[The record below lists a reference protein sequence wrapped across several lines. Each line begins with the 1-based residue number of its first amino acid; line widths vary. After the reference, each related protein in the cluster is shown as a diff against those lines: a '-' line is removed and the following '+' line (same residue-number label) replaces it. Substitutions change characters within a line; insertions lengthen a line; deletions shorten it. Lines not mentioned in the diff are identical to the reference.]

1 MGHWFRAWGIETEV
15 DWQEDWGS
23 EFGGDNSEYLAE
35 LDERYY
41 RPFGA
46 RLRRAPKGRKGYQGR
61 VERSHRTDDE
71 EFFIPCL
78 GRVRTVEGF
87 LSRAQRWQYYYN
99 VERPHFGAGMEGKS
113 LLERLRELGFDLP
126 DEFAAFLVIPLD
138 EVAVIWASKGN
149 HHVLAYY
156 TRQG

>member
-1 MGHWFRAWGIETEV
+1 M
-15 DWQEDWGS
+15 
-23 EFGGDNSEYLAE
+23 
-35 LDERYY
+35 
-41 RPFGA
+41 
-46 RLRRAPKGRKGYQGR
+46 
-61 VERSHRTDDE
+61 
-71 EFFIPCL
+71 
-78 GRVRTVEGF
+78 
-87 LSRAQRWQYYYN
+87 
-99 VERPHFGAGMEGKS
+99 ERPHFGAGMEGKS

>member
-1 MGHWFRAWGIETEV
+1 
-15 DWQEDWGS
+15 
-23 EFGGDNSEYLAE
+23 
-35 LDERYY
+35 
-41 RPFGA
+41 
-46 RLRRAPKGRKGYQGR
+46 
-61 VERSHRTDDE
+61 
-71 EFFIPCL
+71 
-78 GRVRTVEGF
+78 
-87 LSRAQRWQYYYN
+87 
-99 VERPHFGAGMEGKS
+99 MEGKS